1 MSAEWSKGA
10 LETDFYRVT
19 VAQIENPSDVRSGT
33 LSEVDEKIQFQ
44 SERLEAEKSHV
55 ISLQG
60 LLFERSAS
68 ESDEYWRKEV
78 LTNEDSKIFQTPE
91 RIRKGEKDK
100 KKQNLEFLKNER
112 KLP

>member
-1 MSAEWSKGA
+1 M
-10 LETDFYRVT
+10 
-19 VAQIENPSDVRSGT
+19 
-33 LSEVDEKIQFQ
+33 
-44 SERLEAEKSHV
+44 

-60 LLFERSAS
+60 LLFERTPS

-100 KKQNLEFLKNER
+100 KKLRIFK
-112 KLP
+112 K